1 MLAILMP
8 ARVVRADMNFENR
21 IAKATQF
28 QRQCLCDRLDM
39 IGSALDLIH
48 EFQRERGLT
57 NLWIGQSHNRSEP
70 AWLEQTQRTD
80 QQWAEFCDTVAQ
92 WCERAGRRDNQ
103 VSLLRHLSMLSPR
116 PAVISELR
124 HQVAAGH
131 LNAAQTT
138 RAWSDQI
145 ADLSALVFSALQ
157 LDLDAELYRP
167 IATLMPLIQA
177 KEYTGQER
185 AWASFG
191 LAIGQFDDA
200 LIQRIHRI
208 RNNQA
213 NALDAAKYWLSRDH
227 DWGATHQAFI
237 ALQGMIDELGR
248 ADEVPESLTETW
260 FSVVSDWIDRL
271 HDVQRE
277 QLDLL
282 RGILTHK
289 PARPPA
295 ILVEVNSLKDRDGV
309 PFGLY
314 QVLNEQSQHLIEMR
328 KALDTA
334 KRALAS
340 RKQIEQAKGYLMK
353 YQNLSEQQAFEL
365 MRNRA
370 MEAGLTLEQI
380 AQRIIDKVKNATS
393 AH

>member
-1 MLAILMP
+1 
-8 ARVVRADMNFENR
+8 MNFENR
-21 IAKATQF
+21 IAQATQF
-28 QRQCLCDRLDM
+28 QRQCLRDRLDM

-80 QQWAEFCDTVAQ
+80 QQWAQFSETVGQ
-92 WCERAGRRDNQ
+92 WIQCAGQQDNQ
-103 VSLLRHLSMLSPR
+103 VSLLRHLSLLPPR
-116 PAVISELR
+116 PAVVAELR
-124 HQVAAGH
+124 HQVAAGQ

-177 KEYTGQER
+177 KEYTGHER

-208 RNNQA
+208 RNNQTS
-213 NALDAAKYWLSRDH
+213 ALDAAQVWLPKDH

-237 ALQGMIDELGR
+237 ALQGMIDELVR

-260 FSVVSDWIDRL
+260 FAVVSDWIDRL
-271 HDVQRE
+271 HDAQRE

-282 RGILTHK
+282 RGILTHTT
-289 PARPPA
+289 AGA
-295 ILVEVNSLKDRDGV
+295 AVNLVEVDAMKDRDGV

-365 MRNRA
+365 MRSRS

-380 AQRIIDKVKNATS
+380 AQRIIDKVKKATS